1 MAEEH
6 QAPPTFETEPPYDLP
21 EESPS
26 IPDRLSNR
34 VRKWLPV
41 DRFVLTVETAR
52 DSYKMILT
60 LTLHGRGHRVED
72 VCAYLKGYADKYC
85 TDEKDTGAK
94 FRVKAWRDGGP
105 TGSTKIGQ
113 TQFEILSPYEEP
125 EAFNAASP
133 ADPREV
139 ALEDERRSVHDGW
152 VALNEAHLAHAKV
165 VVEASQKNQE
175 AVTKMA
181 RDVAGSTPPV
191 AKTLEASHKVY
202 RDGLQAKVDAVEALA
217 QLRQATGT
225 PAGTLPPPPSPLKPV
240 LDALVPLLGPV
251 VQAIATAFAQ
261 RSGGQE
267 PRAKPVAQQPRKP
280 AIKPAP
286 PAPQVVT
293 LTKQDPPD
301 RKEPPPEVE
310 TVAVERRDPPTEPLT
325 LRGLAVALVES
336 INAKDLLALTS
347 VLDDMQ
353 QAALMAITNAQTD
366 DEAARAV
373 AVLAD
378 SFMANPAILLSVRD
392 VLNPRQLEAFQQLA
406 ALCKSHCEEN
416 DPTVELK
423 REFRDGASP

>member
-1 MAEEH
+1 MAEEN
-6 QAPPTFETEPPYDLP
+6 QAPPTFETEPPFDLP
-21 EESPS
+21 EEMPS
-26 IPDRLSNR
+26 IPDRLWNR

-41 DRFVLTVETAR
+41 KRFHLTVETAR
-52 DSYKMILT
+52 DSYRTILV
-60 LTLHGRGHRVED
+60 LRLHGQGHEVDD

-85 TDEKDTGAK
+85 SDKDTGAK
-94 FRVKAWRDGGP
+94 FRVRAWKDDETNGAP
-105 TGSTKIGQ
+105 TRRQ
-113 TQFEILSPYEEP
+113 TQFDILSPYEEP
-125 EAFNAASP
+125 EPAEEPSP
-133 ADPREV
+133 AEQREA
-139 ALEDERRSVHDGW
+139 ALEEERRALNDAW
-152 VALNEAHLAHAKV
+152 VAVNDANLKHAELAI
-165 VVEASQKNQE
+165 EASQKNQE

-240 LDALVPLLGPV
+240 LDMLVPLLGPV
-251 VQAIATAFAQ
+251 IQAIATAFAQ
-261 RSGGQE
+261 RGGGQE
-267 PRAKPVAQQPRKP
+267 PRAKPVTQQPRQP
-280 AIKPAP
+280 AIKPAS

-293 LTKQDPPD
+293 LTKQDPPG